1 MAQVKK
7 TEVWDAPIEKIY
19 DVLIDYNSYPEFVT
33 GVDEIE
39 VLSQDESSARVKYSL
54 NIIKKVSYILSMK
67 QKRPESIN
75 WTLESG
81 DLFKQNDG
89 SWFLKDLGD
98 GKTEVTYGLEVNI
111 KGFVPK
117 SIVSALTTKNLP
129 AMMEAFEKRVK
140 NS

>member
-7 TEVWDAPIEKIY
+7 TEVWSAPIQKIY
-19 DVLIDYNSYPEFVT
+19 DVLTDYQSYADFVT

-39 VLSQDESSARVKYSL
+39 VLSKTPTSARVKYSL
-54 NIIKKVSYILSMK
+54 NIIKKVSYILSMT
-67 QKRPESIN
+67 QKAPNSIE
-75 WTLESG
+75 WVLESG

-89 SWFLKDLGD
+89 SWSLKDLGN
-98 GKTEVTYGLEVNI
+98 GETEVTYGLEVNI

-129 AMMEAFEKRVK
+129 AMMKAFQDRVHQK
-140 NS
+140 

>member
-1 MAQVKK
+1 MYQMK
-7 TEVWDAPIEKIY
+7 Y
-19 DVLIDYNSYPEFVT
+19 
-33 GVDEIE
+33 E
-39 VLSQDESSARVKYSL
+39 VLSQDETSARVKYSL
-54 NIIKKVSYILSMK
+54 NIIKKVSYILAMK